1 MLWRNSAETEL
12 WNKVTSSCQEDF
24 KMAPNAGTSQ
34 QGELQQEAVQNSSS
48 KDDPFSN
55 RSSNWTQK
63 CKRKINKGSSPHAR
77 DWKPRKSS
85 QSCYKQKVNLCKVM
99 SACGWQ
105 VWRNNKKTHNN
116 NKSENP
122 SAPGNMNEIRQALI
136 TSSASVC
143 APSNLQAW
151 YKQWYFCR
159 LRPMRYQRGFQL
171 WVLTWHSV
179 CVLWFVK
186 RN

>member
-105 VWRNNKKTHNN
+105 VWRNNKKPTTTTTNQKTQVLQGTWMRSGKHWLQVALQCALH
-116 NKSENP
+116 P
-122 SAPGNMNEIRQALI
+122 TYRPG
-136 TSSASVC
+136 TSSDISVGWGQYDIKE
-143 APSNLQAW
+143 AFN
-151 YKQWYFCR
+151 FE
-159 LRPMRYQRGFQL
+159 F
-171 WVLTWHSV
+171 
-179 CVLWFVK
+179 
-186 RN
+186 